1 MLTQQLDAASAVKL
15 ILRGFIKTTLDRS
28 TQKNQRL
35 YERYDCVYPIDLYY
49 KHTLLG
55 NGLIENISPEGL
67 LLSIAEHNLHSDS
80 VVEISF
86 PSLNDSALINPTPYN
101 SSLHNNEKIIVPHL
115 LFTANQRVLVC
126 GLTMKIVF

>member
-1 MLTQQLDAASAVKL
+1 M
-15 ILRGFIKTTLDRS
+15 LDRS
-28 TQKNQRL
+28 TQNNQRL

-55 NGLIENISPEGL
+55 NGVIENISPEGL

-86 PSLNDSALINPTPYN
+86 RSLNGSALINPTPYN
-101 SSLHNNEKIIVPHL
+101 SSLHNNEKIIVPAFVVHCQSKGIGVWL
-115 LFTANQRVLVC
+115 DNEDSILKFHIDCILGN
-126 GLTMKIVF
+126 IVQFR